1 MIRRALPLL
10 PLAAVVGAIVAAL
23 AAPTPAEAIPA
34 FARRYRFSC
43 TTCHA
48 PFPRLK
54 PYGEE
59 FAGRGFALEPGAE
72 PARASVDLGDPLLG
86 LPREFP
92 LALRFDAFG
101 EVSDRSPELDFQTPW
116 IFKVLAGGKIA
127 ENVGFY
133 AYYILEHGEPG
144 KIEDAYVQFSEPFGL
159 PLNLLAG
166 QFQVSDPIA
175 KRELRLER
183 LDYEILRTR
192 VGDSVVDLTYD
203 RGIALAT
210 GLGPVS
216 AVATVTN
223 GNGIE
228 GAAGGRFDTDS
239 YKNVSLHLSG
249 DVGPVR
255 VGAYGYWGRERRD
268 GVDDTVVYWGPQV
281 GASLSELLHL
291 SAVYLE
297 RRDSNPR
304 FGPADEDLVTRG
316 GFVEAVALPAGADGR
331 WALVALYNLV
341 RSDDDAADAESAAL
355 ALQWLFRRNVR
366 LTAELDRDF
375 ERDGWTGSLGT
386 SAAF

>member
-1 MIRRALPLL
+1 VIRRVLALL
-10 PLAAVVGAIVAAL
+10 PLAAVAATVAL
-23 AAPTPAEAIPA
+23 PTPAEAIPA

-72 PARASVDLGDPLLG
+72 PARATVDLGDPLLD

-101 EVSDRSPELDFQTPW
+101 TVNDSSPELDFQTPW
-116 IFKVLAGGKIA
+116 IFKLLAGGRIA
-127 ENVGFY
+127 DKVGFY
-133 AYYILEHGEPG
+133 AYYILEQGEPG
-144 KIEDAYVQFSEPFGL
+144 KIEDAYLQISDVFGL
-159 PLNLLAG
+159 PVNLLAG
-166 QFQVSDPIA
+166 QFQVADPIA

-192 VGDSVVDLTYD
+192 VGESVVNLTYD
-203 RGIALAT
+203 RGVAITT
-210 GLGPVS
+210 GVGPVS
-216 AVATVTN
+216 AYASVTN

-228 GAAGGRFDTDS
+228 GAEGGRFDTDS
-239 YKNVSLHLSG
+239 FKNVSLHLSG

-255 VGAYGYWGRERRD
+255 VGAFGYWGRERRD
-268 GVDDTVVYWGPQV
+268 GVDDTMVYWGPQATV
-281 GASLSELLHL
+281 SLTEMLDL

-297 RRDSNPR
+297 RYDSNPR
-304 FGPADEDLVTRG
+304 FGPVDEDLVTRG
-316 GFVEAVALPAGADGR
+316 GFVEALFLPAGADGR
-331 WALVALYNLV
+331 WVLVALYNLV

-355 ALQWLFRRNVR
+355 SLQWLFRRNVR
-366 LTAELDRDF
+366 LTTEVDRDF
-375 ERDGWTGSLGT
+375 ERDAWSGSVGT